1 VARASAV
8 SNPARGNGEQRHGH
22 EAVAGVSL
30 HDAAAR
36 LRFRPLTRPDLRL
49 LVRWIAR
56 PHVKR
61 WFPEP
66 ATLAAVEREYGGEL
80 RGDERIRVFIVE
92 LDGVPV
98 AMIQCYRVE
107 DFLDDPEWS
116 TADWDA
122 ADCVGIDYMIGEQQ
136 LTGRGLGTALIGAF
150 IDTVLRELHPQA
162 LGVVADP
169 EPANAASIGA
179 LRRLGFREHRLVQE
193 GGYGRP
199 VKIMRRD
206 L

>member
-1 VARASAV
+1 VPARARGDGERGH
-8 SNPARGNGEQRHGH
+8 ARD
-22 EAVAGVSL
+22 AGAGSL
-30 HDAAAR
+30 RDAAAR
-36 LRFRPLTRPDLRL
+36 LRFRPLTRPDLSL

-92 LDGVPV
+92 LDGAPV
-98 AMIQCYRVE
+98 GLIQCYRVD
-107 DFLDDPEWS
+107 DFVDDPEWS

-122 ADCVGIDYMIGEQQ
+122 GGCVGIDYLIGEPQ
-136 LTGRGLGTALIGAF
+136 LTGRGLGTAVIATF
-150 IDTVLRELHPQA
+150 IDTVVRRLHPQA
-162 LGVVADP
+162 AGVVADP
-169 EPANAASIGA
+169 EPANAASVGA
-179 LRRLGFREHRLVQE
+179 LRRVGFREHRIVAE

-199 VKIMRRD
+199 VQIMRRD
-206 L
+206 F